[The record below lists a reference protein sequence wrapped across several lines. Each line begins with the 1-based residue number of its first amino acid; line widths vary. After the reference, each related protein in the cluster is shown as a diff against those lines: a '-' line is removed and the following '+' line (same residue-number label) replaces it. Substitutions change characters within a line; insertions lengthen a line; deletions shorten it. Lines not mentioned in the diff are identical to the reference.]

1 MENNKEV
8 SEKKQCDIHVVGCS
22 FLDELIEKHKANK
35 TTHPEYNDWWV
46 EREKLNA
53 L

>member
-1 MENNKEV
+1 MT
-8 SEKKQCDIHVVGCS
+8 
-22 FLDELIEKHKANK
+22 ANSVMANQ